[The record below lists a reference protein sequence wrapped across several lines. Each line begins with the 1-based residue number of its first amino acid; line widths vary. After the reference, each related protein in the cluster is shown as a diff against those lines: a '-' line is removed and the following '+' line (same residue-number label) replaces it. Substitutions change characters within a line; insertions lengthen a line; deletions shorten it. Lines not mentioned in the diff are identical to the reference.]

1 MNVNLKRSTID
12 PRMSRTLPF
21 QRSPQAT
28 RARLGK
34 AQLLPIPRAVADE
47 LALAA
52 HMSLAALRS
61 GSSDIAPARHITE
74 AMYLAKFLAE
84 AGHGDFS
91 HDELLQADRTMGAV
105 FDTGHACGS
114 WSLPADDFDRLAAIV
129 SLYDHQLR
137 RASLGALS
145 VASERLERFKAGEP
159 YQPMQARKSAPL

>member
-1 MNVNLKRSTID
+1 
-12 PRMSRTLPF
+12 MSRTIPF

-28 RARLGK
+28 RARLSK
-34 AQLLPIPRAVADE
+34 AQLLPIPRAVSDE

-61 GSSDIAPARHITE
+61 GSPDIAPAQHITE
-74 AMYLAKFLAE
+74 AMLLAKFLAE

-91 HDELLQADRTMGAV
+91 HDELLLADQTMAAM
-105 FDTGHACGS
+105 FDAGRASGT
-114 WSLPADDFDRLAAIV
+114 WSLPAEGFERLAAIV

-137 RASLGALS
+137 RATLAALS

-159 YQPMQARKSAPL
+159 YQPMQARKSAPN

>member
-1 MNVNLKRSTID
+1 
-12 PRMSRTLPF
+12 MSRTLPF

-28 RARLGK
+28 RARFSK

-52 HMSLAALRS
+52 HMSLAALRA
-61 GSSDIAPARHITE
+61 GSADAAPAQHITE

-91 HDELLQADRTMGAV
+91 HDELLRADKTMAAV
-105 FDTGHACGS
+105 FDAGRTCGS
-114 WSLPADDFDRLAAIV
+114 FALPSDDFERLAAIV

-159 YQPMQARKSAPL
+159 YQPLHTRKSAPL

>member
-28 RARLGK
+28 RARFSK

-47 LALAA
+47 LALSA
-52 HMSLAALRS
+52 HMSLAALRA
-61 GSSDIAPARHITE
+61 GSPDAAPAQHITE

-91 HDELLQADRTMGAV
+91 HEELLRADQTMAAV
-105 FDTGHACGS
+105 FDAGRASGS
-114 WSLPADDFDRLAAIV
+114 FALPAEDFERLAAIV

-159 YQPMQARKSAPL
+159 YQPMHTRKSAPL

>member
-1 MNVNLKRSTID
+1 
-12 PRMSRTLPF
+12 MSRPIPF

-28 RARLGK
+28 RARLSK

-52 HMSLAALRS
+52 HMSLTALRA
-61 GSSDIAPARHITE
+61 GSPDIAPAQHITE

-84 AGHGDFS
+84 AGHGDFAD
-91 HDELLQADRTMGAV
+91 DELLRADRTMAAV
-105 FDTGHACGS
+105 FDAGRASGT
-114 WSLPADDFDRLAAIV
+114 WTLPAEDFDRLAAIV

-137 RASLGALS
+137 RASFAALS

-159 YQPMQARKSAPL
+159 YQPMHTRKSAPL

>member
-1 MNVNLKRSTID
+1 
-12 PRMSRTLPF
+12 MSRTLPF

-28 RARLGK
+28 RARLSK

-52 HMSLAALRS
+52 HMSLTALRS
-61 GSSDIAPARHITE
+61 GSPDIAPAQHITE

-84 AGHGDFS
+84 AGHGDFA
-91 HDELLQADRTMGAV
+91 HDELLRADQAMAAV
-105 FDTGHACGS
+105 FDAGRTSGS
-114 WSLPADDFDRLAAIV
+114 WTLAAEDFDRLAAIV

-159 YQPMQARKSAPL
+159 YQPLHARKCADRFFLDEL